1 MAKLLKQNVE
11 EATFLDS
18 YTELSSLSLSTGTP
32 RAIVHLTPD
41 LRTPDTYI
49 GERLRRDVV
58 VDGVTTTEQYFNQ
71 LWLVSDL
78 DNSESN
84 HTVDDYML
92 CILEYKFVDPTANA
106 LTIPDDIVTLE
117 EV

>member
-1 MAKLLKQNVE
+1 MKFFVDTAEIKE
-11 EATFLDS
+11 IR
-18 YTELSSLSLSTGTP
+18 ELSEMNL
-32 RAIVHLTPD
+32 
-41 LRTPDTYI
+41 
-49 GERLRRDVV
+49 
-58 VDGVTTTEQYFNQ
+58 VDGVTTTEQYFSQ

-106 LTIPDDIVTLE
+106 LTIPDDIATLE